1 MDSTYTSGLGTSL
14 LWLLRWESDRLTFGA
29 GTSLCSH
36 LISAVN
42 LRSCS
47 ASRAGWLTQL
57 SCRLPVSRGS
67 RSWLVLLLAPS
78 LPRWN
83 TGHIRDAGPRPNM
96 RTRTPHFFLPRT
108 QRLLAAHLAFWREEE
123 PSAAAY
129 LQDEQWVAA
138 IVLVGSSI
146 DHK

>member
-1 MDSTYTSGLGTSL
+1 MLPSL
-14 LWLLRWESDRLTFGA
+14 LSEIGIEF
-29 GTSLCSH
+29 
-36 LISAVN
+36 
-42 LRSCS
+42 
-47 ASRAGWLTQL
+47 
-57 SCRLPVSRGS
+57 
-67 RSWLVLLLAPS
+67 
-78 LPRWN
+78 N
-83 TGHIRDAGPRPNM
+83 TVDEAWMFWIRYGGQKGFEVRKKYTNK
-96 RTRTPHFFLPRT
+96 RKT